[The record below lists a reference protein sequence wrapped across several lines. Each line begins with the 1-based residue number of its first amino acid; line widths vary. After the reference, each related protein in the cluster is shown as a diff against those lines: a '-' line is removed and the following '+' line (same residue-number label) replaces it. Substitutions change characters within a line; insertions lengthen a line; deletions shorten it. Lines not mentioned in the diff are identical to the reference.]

1 MSRPST
7 NNSRPGSTSSRNS
20 LQSTGAQ
27 AVPHA
32 CGEVCSVMLL
42 AGKLSDSTA
51 KLLEDMAK
59 RSGLALKQINEV
71 SAVVVVVVVAVDCKW
86 LHNI

>member
-1 MSRPST
+1 
-7 NNSRPGSTSSRNS
+7 
-20 LQSTGAQ
+20 
-27 AVPHA
+27 
-32 CGEVCSVMLL
+32 MLR

-71 SAVVVVVVVAVDCKW
+71 SAAVEVVVVVESGANGFAKRLTLSQIRSTDKQITQRFRTVKTSVVVR
-86 LHNI
+86 LPSSV

>member
-1 MSRPST
+1 
-7 NNSRPGSTSSRNS
+7 
-20 LQSTGAQ
+20 
-27 AVPHA
+27 
-32 CGEVCSVMLL
+32 MLR

-71 SAVVVVVVVAVDCKW
+71 SAAVEVVVVVESSANGFAKRLNLSQIRSTDKEITQRFRTVKTSVVVR
-86 LHNI
+86 LPSSV